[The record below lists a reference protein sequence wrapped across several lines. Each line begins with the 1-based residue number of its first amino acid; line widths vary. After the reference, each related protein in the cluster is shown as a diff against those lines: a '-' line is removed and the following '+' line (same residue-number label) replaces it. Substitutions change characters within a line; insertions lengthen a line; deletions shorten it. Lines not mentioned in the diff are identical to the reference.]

1 MLEISEPEITP
12 DGSGGCEMEM
22 SSCAEGSLEAT
33 SSGQSYAEQ
42 PESSDAVVHACGLTH
57 KLYTI
62 EEVSEDEEEEVEEE
76 DDDDDEDVEERED
89 EDEGK
94 KRTNDELGEGNN
106 EEPGKAEAVKGME
119 ENRRERMV
127 TSSEEQVEAWWGEEK
142 ERQIKEET
150 KETRDK
156 VDEGGKKEE
165 EAREM
170 AESRQDVILYNAK
183 PFDAPRKN
191 MNVGG
196 TLTIT
201 QGRHTVGEAVSDS
214 ADVSQQ
220 LTRAEKWAMRRHV
233 GQWRNACASTG
244 LSEAEADS
252 KRMVRHSMPYG
263 SVTGGAGLFFIG
275 YSSTPKTLDWMLD
288 RMAGL
293 TPDGTADS
301 LFNFTKP
308 LTGTY
313 FYVPS
318 QVELQEIFKKCSK

>member
-12 DGSGGCEMEM
+12 DGSTGCEMEM

-62 EEVSEDEEEEVEEE
+62 EEVSEDE
-76 DDDDDEDVEERED
+76 DDDDDDDVEERED

-142 ERQIKEET
+142 ERQIKEEI

-156 VDEGGKKEE
+156 VNEGGKEE

-170 AESRQDVILYNAK
+170 AESRQDVILYSAK
-183 PFDAPRKN
+183 PLDAPRKN
-191 MNVGG
+191 MNVGE

-233 GQWRNACASTG
+233 GQWRNAGASTAQSQSRISI
-244 LSEAEADS
+244 LESNDLLDHRRRKS
-252 KRMVRHSMPYG
+252 IRLRLRHMWNRFVCCGTPH
-263 SVTGGAGLFFIG
+263 VTEYDL
-275 YSSTPKTLDWMLD
+275 TL
-288 RMAGL
+288 
-293 TPDGTADS
+293 
-301 LFNFTKP
+301 
-308 LTGTY
+308 
-313 FYVPS
+313 
-318 QVELQEIFKKCSK
+318 